1 MLLCPLIQTTSTP
14 PGRDSTTCHSTAQI
28 PAYVLL
34 NRFLGKASRRFFTR
48 RWYWSTTDSLSNL
61 TTMSCSGGADKTATS
76 RPMSSDLAE
85 EAWPSVRPCTVR
97 GFSRARSTTPKASD
111 TSDVPEFRRDPSAY
125 IARGV
130 ELLTGVSWIMRM
142 DAASVGDKQRG
153 PICVVRGLAIDGG

>member
-1 MLLCPLIQTTSTP
+1 MCKARDIRLLTLCAAAFAAWSASSLPWMLLCPLIQATSTP

-85 EAWPSVRPCTVR
+85 EA
-97 GFSRARSTTPKASD
+97 
-111 TSDVPEFRRDPSAY
+111 
-125 IARGV
+125 
-130 ELLTGVSWIMRM
+130 
-142 DAASVGDKQRG
+142 
-153 PICVVRGLAIDGG
+153 